1 MWDEL
6 REFFEQYGWVGWVGA
21 AVLLGIAEMMSMD
34 LVLLMLA
41 LGAGAGA
48 VASALDAP
56 FAVSLLV
63 AMIVSVATLSL
74 VRPNMV
80 KRLHRGPEL
89 VSGHAALVGA
99 TAVVTDEVTD
109 TSGLVQL
116 SGETWTARA
125 YDPTDRI
132 EPGTRVR
139 VFEIQ
144 GATAIVHPD

>member
-6 REFFEQYGWVGWVGA
+6 REFFNDNSWVGWVSV
-21 AVLLGIAEMMSMD
+21 AVLLGIAEMMSLD

-41 LGAGAGA
+41 LGAAGGA
-48 VASALDAP
+48 VAAALDVG
-56 FAVSLLV
+56 FGISLLV
-63 AMIVSVATLSL
+63 AIIVSVATLSL
-74 VRPNMV
+74 VRPNVV
-80 KRLHRGPEL
+80 KRLHGGPEL

-99 TAVVTDEVTD
+99 TAVVTDEVTE
-109 TSGLVQL
+109 TSGLVRL

-125 YDPTDRI
+125 FDPSDRI

-139 VFEIQ
+139 VFEIK

>member
-6 REFFEQYGWVGWVGA
+6 REFFEQHGWVGWVGA

-48 VASALDAP
+48 VASALNAP

-74 VRPNMV
+74 VRPSVV
-80 KRLHRGPEL
+80 KRLHGGREL